1 MNMKKMLH
9 LIWEIYKGIA
19 LGIGSAA
26 TLMLLTALVL
36 NMLEKTDL
44 YRPGPSVETIERFLY
59 IPCRHLDIA
68 RPIWIEDRHALSAQW
83 SVTDRQAF
91 IADLRAA
98 GWEPAE
104 SRFPDCPTFERK
116 GMRLRICPNENEDER
131 DSLLLLPIWLDEE
144 RLPTTPTAIPGAWH
158 LDDYE

>member
-1 MNMKKMLH
+1 MNMKKVL
-9 LIWEIYKGIA
+9 LFIWNIYRVIA
-19 LGIGSAA
+19 FGIGSFVL
-26 TLMLLTALVL
+26 LMLLATLVL
-36 NMLEKTDL
+36 NTLGKSELFT
-44 YRPGPSVETIERFLY
+44 PGPSVETIERYLH

-68 RPIWIEDRHALSAQW
+68 RPIWMEDRHALKAQW

-91 IADLRAA
+91 IADLQAA

-116 GMRLRICPNENEDER
+116 GMRLRICPSEYENER
-131 DSLLLLPIWLDEE
+131 DSILLLPIWLDEE
-144 RLPTTPTAIPGAWH
+144 RLPTTPTVIPGAWH

>member
-1 MNMKKMLH
+1 MKKWLR
-9 LIWEIYKGIA
+9 LIWDVYKRIA
-19 LGIGSAA
+19 FGIGSFVVLILLAA
-26 TLMLLTALVL
+26 LIL
-36 NMLEKTDL
+36 NTLEKAKQ
-44 YRPGPSVETIERFLY
+44 YRSGPSVETIERFLY

-68 RPIWIEDRHALSAQW
+68 RPIWMEDRHALSAQW

-91 IADLRAA
+91 IADLQAA
-98 GWEPAE
+98 GWEPAK

-116 GMRLRICPNENEDER
+116 GMRLRICPSEYENER
-131 DSLLLLPIWLDEE
+131 DSILLLPIWLDEE